1 MPDANPRT
9 FDLHDFMPYLF
20 ARVGTLMEQ
29 SFTPAMKAKGLTIDT
44 WRVLMVLHFD
54 GPMTLVDLS
63 RVIGVKTPTLSRM
76 IGRMVDDGLISRRRS
91 SRDTRTVEISL
102 RRRGEQV
109 FQDLWPTAAE
119 TEGLVLDQF
128 SPVEAGRLKDAL
140 RTIEGVLV
148 AHIEGQARNE
158 SGNGKSR

>member
-20 ARVGTLMEQ
+20 ARVGKLMEQ
-29 SFTPAMKAKGLTIDT
+29 SFTPAMKSRGLTIDS
-44 WRVLMVLHFD
+44 WRVLMVLHFN

-63 RVIGVKTPTLSRM
+63 RTIGVKTPTLSRM
-76 IGRMVDDGLISRRRS
+76 IGRMVDDALISRRRS
-91 SRDTRTVEISL
+91 SQDTRTVEITL
-102 RRRGEQV
+102 RRKGERV
-109 FQDLWPTAAE
+109 FQDLWPTAAR

-128 SPVEAGRLKDAL
+128 SPVEAARLKAAL

-148 AHIEGQARNE
+148 AHIDSQARKKAGTGE
-158 SGNGKSR
+158 SR